1 MCWRIMAIRARPV
14 SWLLAAL
21 LAAVAAGGDADQATE
36 APVDPAAKLV
46 TMFLAGQYRQAL
58 AESEPLEKSLK
69 PRGRDPQLIPRTK
82 LWVDLLAF
90 RGLIERRMGNLES
103 AAAKYEAGFKALTD
117 KDLRRLITVALRGD
131 EKVIGLLVPLELTN
145 VEVLDARV
153 DVLLDSLATFDLK
166 EVAANP
172 EETAKILAAARRAA
186 ELAREGRAG
195 LDERMG
201 SADDSVQQSP
211 YSLMLASKSRSLRA
225 EARLALAES
234 RLAGLMPKPASPDKP
249 SASPDK
255 PPASPDKPS
264 PSPDKPSPSP
274 DKAPPSPDRAVA
286 GFGDALVA
294 AEAAMAPALPEP
306 VEGATVPPQAPAES
320 ERGDVSPAIREAGL
334 VRAELLAWR
343 ALAQRASK
351 ALGLARTDLAA
362 ALAWRR
368 AVQGSNH
375 PDLVEPLIW
384 TADLALAEARLAVK
398 ARNIAEGSTR
408 FDAATAALQEAQ
420 ELLATHRE
428 QFVAESPLEEQ
439 LKSLLATVGKE
450 RQRAEELAGN
460 ANAVDAAAARVL
472 RLLDALPGVEEADP
486 APK

>member
-36 APVDPAAKLV
+36 ASVDPAAKLV

-90 RGLIERRMGNLES
+90 RGLIERRMGNLEA

-117 KDLRRLITVALRGD
+117 KDLRRSITVALRGD

-186 ELAREGRAG
+186 DLAREGRAG

-255 PPASPDKPS
+255 AP
-264 PSPDKPSPSP
+264 PSPDKAPPSP

-286 GFGDALVA
+286 GFGEALVA

-334 VRAELLAWR
+334 VRADLLAWR

>member
-186 ELAREGRAG
+186 DLAREGRAG

-255 PPASPDKPS
+255 AP
-264 PSPDKPSPSP
+264 PSPDKAPPSP

-286 GFGDALVA
+286 GFGEALVA

-334 VRAELLAWR
+334 VRADLLAWR

>member
-46 TMFLAGQYRQAL
+46 TMFLAGPSRPAL
-58 AESEPLEKSLK
+58 AASEPLEKSLK

-186 ELAREGRAG
+186 DLAREGRAG

-255 PPASPDKPS
+255 AP
-264 PSPDKPSPSP
+264 PSP

-286 GFGDALVA
+286 GFGEALVA

-334 VRAELLAWR
+334 VRADLLAWR

-398 ARNIAEGSTR
+398 ARNIAEDSTR

>member
-1 MCWRIMAIRARPV
+1 MCWRIMAIRARSV

-117 KDLRRLITVALRGD
+117 KDRRRLITVALRGD

-186 ELAREGRAG
+186 DLAREGRAG

-255 PPASPDKPS
+255 AP
-264 PSPDKPSPSP
+264 PSP

-286 GFGDALVA
+286 GFGEALVA

-334 VRAELLAWR
+334 VRADLLAWR

>member
-186 ELAREGRAG
+186 DLAREGRAG

-255 PPASPDKPS
+255 
-264 PSPDKPSPSP
+264 
-274 DKAPPSPDRAVA
+274 APPSPDRAVA
-286 GFGDALVA
+286 GFGEALVA

-334 VRAELLAWR
+334 VRADLLAWR

>member
-1 MCWRIMAIRARPV
+1 MCRRTMAIRARSV

-21 LAAVAAGGDADQATE
+21 LAAVATGDEADQAAQ
-36 APVDPAAKLV
+36 APPDPVAKLV
-46 TMFLAGQYRQAL
+46 TMFSAGQYRQAL

-90 RGLIERRMGNLES
+90 RGLIERRMGNLE
-103 AAAKYEAGFKALTD
+103 AAATKYEAGFKALTD
-117 KDLRRLITVALRGD
+117 KDLRRSITVALRGG
-131 EKVIGLLVPLELTN
+131 EEVVGLLVPLELTN

-153 DVLLDSLATFDLK
+153 DVLLDRLTTMDPK

-172 EETAKILAAARRAA
+172 EESTKILAAARQAA
-186 ELAREGRAG
+186 DLAREGREG
-195 LDERMG
+195 LDVRMD
-201 SADDSVQQSP
+201 SAHESVRESA

-225 EARLALAES
+225 DARLTLAES
-234 RLAGLMPKPASPDKP
+234 RLAGVMPKP
-249 SASPDK
+249 
-255 PPASPDKPS
+255 
-264 PSPDKPSPSP
+264 PSPDKAPSSP

-286 GFGDALVA
+286 SFGEAIVA

-306 VEGATVPPQAPAES
+306 GDGATVPPQAPAEAD
-320 ERGDVSPAIREAGL
+320 RGDISPAVREAGL
-334 VRAELLAWR
+334 VRADLLAWR
-343 ALAQRASK
+343 ALAQQASG

-428 QFVAESPLEEQ
+428 QFVAESPLGKQ
-439 LKSLLATVGKE
+439 LQSLLATVGKE
-450 RQRAEELAGN
+450 RQRADQVAGN

-472 RLLDALPGVEEADP
+472 RLLNALPGVEETDP
-486 APK
+486 ASK